1 MDEIIFSKILL
12 ESQKKR
18 EFTLDFPKKRY
29 LYSDIEKIK
38 SNYFIGI
45 HGLRGIGKTILLLQL
60 FNESKKDNSI
70 YFSAD
75 TTYLSRFKLY
85 DIIKFLIKKGYKNI
99 FIDEI
104 AYKENWQQDLKTIYD
119 EEKIKVYFT
128 SSSAINI
135 IREIDLSRRVL
146 LFELKPASLRE
157 YININYDKDIS
168 AIKLDELLDT
178 KKRREILNENII
190 YFEYFEEYL
199 KFGGFLYNKSKNIF
213 EFYKSV
219 ENIIKKIIYSDISNL
234 RSINPKL
241 ETDIYNILYLL
252 STSSPFEVSYSNLSK
267 SLGSIS
273 KNTLIAVINDLEK
286 TNLIRQLRPCSSGY
300 GLIRTEP
307 KFFLN
312 LPFRYFFNYS
322 LNKTPNIG
330 SLREDFFVYAVYP
343 DCYLKTGKEKTADFI
358 KNKIIFEIGGKNK
371 KDNQKA
377 NFIVVDDV
385 ISDNKRIPLFLFG
398 FLY

>member
-1 MDEIIFSKILL
+1 MFSKILL
-12 ESQKKR
+12 ESQNKR
-18 EFTLDFPKKRY
+18 EFIIEFPKKRY
-29 LYSDIEKIK
+29 LYSDIQNIK

-45 HGLRGIGKTILLLQL
+45 YGLRGIGKTILLLQI
-60 FNESKKDNSI
+60 FNEFKKDDSI

-75 TTYLSRFKLY
+75 STYLSRFKLY
-85 DIIKFLIKKGYKNI
+85 DIIKFLIKKGYTSI

-104 AYKENWQQDLKTIYD
+104 TYKENWQQDLKTIYD
-119 EEKIKVYFT
+119 EEKTKIYFT

-135 IREIDLSRRVL
+135 IQGVDLSRRIL
-146 LFELKPASLRE
+146 LFELRPASLRE

-168 AIKLDELLDT
+168 VIKLNELLDI
-178 KKRREILNENII
+178 KKRKIILNSYIL

-199 KFGGFLYNKSKNIF
+199 KFGGFLYNKSKNLF
-213 EFYKSV
+213 EFYKSID
-219 ENIIKKIIYSDISNL
+219 NIIKKIIYSDISSL
-234 RSINPKL
+234 RSINPKI

-273 KNTLIAVINDLEK
+273 KNTLIAIINDLEK
-286 TNLIRQLRPCSSGY
+286 TNIIKQLRPCSSGY
-300 GLIRTEP
+300 GLIRSEQ
-307 KFFLN
+307 KIFLN
-312 LPFRYFFNYS
+312 LPLRYFFNNS

-330 SLREDFFVYAVYP
+330 SLREDFFVYSIYP
-343 DCYLKTGKEKTADFI
+343 DCYVKTGKEKGADFI
-358 KNKIIFEIGGKNK
+358 KNKIVFEIGGKNK

-377 NFIVVDDV
+377 DFIVVDDM
-385 ISDNKRIPLFLFG
+385 ITDNKRIPLFLFG